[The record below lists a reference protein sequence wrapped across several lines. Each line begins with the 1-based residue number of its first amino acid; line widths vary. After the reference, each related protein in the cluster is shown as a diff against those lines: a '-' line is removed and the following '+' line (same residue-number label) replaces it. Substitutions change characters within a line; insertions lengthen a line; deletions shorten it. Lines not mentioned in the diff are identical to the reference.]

1 MHIVLDSY
9 MYFKLIYLY
18 LELDNGL
25 VQVELYNKQVNFVS
39 ALLNQLKIKKFYVF
53 KLNGQIMS
61 TSRPNRFSLRH
72 VQVGFPTLTIPEE

>member
-1 MHIVLDSY
+1 

-25 VQVELYNKQVNFVS
+25 VQVELYNKRVNFVS

-61 TSRPNRFSLRH
+61 TSRPNWFSSSH
-72 VQVGFPTLTIPEE
+72 VQVGFPTLTIPEK

>member
-18 LELDNGL
+18 LELDNGS
-25 VQVELYNKQVNFVS
+25 VHVDLYNKWFNFAS
-39 ALLNQLKIKKFYVF
+39 ALLNQHKIEKFYVF

-61 TSRPNRFSLRH
+61 TSRPNRFSSRH